1 MKEFAVF
8 RPPTRAKKWPFYPF
22 DIYYFANFVFLLFS
36 PHVSYI
42 LLAYVDQPV
51 WLELILSA
59 TGLLFQ
65 NHLEIILD
73 SKWEHFK
80 NHKAQ
85 TELCNSYKKSVKFW
99 LEIYNQDSSAL
110 KYWKYLGLML
120 AGKSDFCINSWL
132 KDKSCVHSLLY

>member
-1 MKEFAVF
+1 MNTFEEIRIFQDSNQS
-8 RPPTRAKKWPFYPF
+8 KKWPFYPF

-36 PHVSYI
+36 PYVSYI

-51 WLELILSA
+51 WLELILS
-59 TGLLFQ
+59 TIGLLFQ

-85 TELCNSYKKSVKFW
+85 TELCNSYEKRVC
-99 LEIYNQDSSAL
+99 A
-110 KYWKYLGLML
+110 
-120 AGKSDFCINSWL
+120 
-132 KDKSCVHSLLY
+132 SL